1 MAINKALGVGVNS
14 VLHWF
19 ETNAEHPYFS
29 VWDTKK
35 TILFQNSADDMDVA
49 VQKLSENI
57 MAAEQNGYNDV
68 LILKLHPKKE
78 KSGYV
83 TDKSETIASY
93 TFRPVELPQYQ
104 PYQPYQQNNSS
115 NAILE
120 KLTGIESRLNA
131 IEEDEVEEEVEKPKG
146 IVGYID
152 TLLQNEQIQMAV
164 AGIVTNF
171 LGKILTPKDST
182 KQMALAGIPE
192 EQDEKILLAIN
203 ILKQHDECLGDDLI
217 KLSEMAVTNNGQFNF
232 LLSMLRK

>member
-1 MAINKALGVGVNS
+1 MAINKAVGVGVNS

-57 MAAEQNGYNDV
+57 TAAEQNGYNDV

-83 TDKSETIASY
+83 TDKSETIASF

-104 PYQPYQQNNSS
+104 PYNQYQQNNSS

-131 IEEDEVEEEVEKPKG
+131 IEEEEEEVEQPKG
-146 IVGYID
+146 IAGYVE
-152 TLLQNEQIQMAV
+152 TLLQNEQIQSAM

-171 LGKILTPKDST
+171 LGKILAPKMSN
-182 KQMALAGIPE
+182 QMALAGIPE

>member
-57 MAAEQNGYNDV
+57 TAAEQNGYNDV

-83 TDKSETIASY
+83 TDKSETIASF

-131 IEEDEVEEEVEKPKG
+131 IEEEDVEEEVEQPKG
-146 IVGYID
+146 IAGYVE
-152 TLLQNEQIQMAV
+152 TLLQNEQIQSAM

-171 LGKILTPKDST
+171 LGKILAPKMSN
-182 KQMALAGIPE
+182 QMALAGIPE